1 MGITT
6 NVTSLPNPLSL
17 SLLPTRELCFSQEA
31 TLRVEKKEAG

>member
-17 SLLPTRELCFSQEA
+17 SLQQRYLKSSFVSP
-31 TLRVEKKEAG
+31 KKLI